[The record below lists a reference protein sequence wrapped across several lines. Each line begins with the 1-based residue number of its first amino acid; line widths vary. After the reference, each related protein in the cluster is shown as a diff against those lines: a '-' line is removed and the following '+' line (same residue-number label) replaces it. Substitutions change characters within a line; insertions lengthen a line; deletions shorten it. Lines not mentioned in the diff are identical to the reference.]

1 MLIAAAVC
9 ASARAA
15 RLTRDL
21 NCLVMPACLTFEY
34 GALCSCG
41 QITVNLLL
49 RREAFYLPGQTVFVL
64 KVIAV
69 SAEGCLMV
77 LDIFGEFNP
86 GEILRR
92 LNCSGYKYDL
102 YNNFLQNA

>member
-34 GALCSCG
+34 GALCSCE

-49 RREAFYLPGQTVFVL
+49 RREAFYLPGQT
-64 KVIAV
+64 AV
-69 SAEGCLMV
+69 SADGCLMV
-77 LDIFGEFNP
+77 LDILVDSITEKF
-86 GEILRR
+86 
-92 LNCSGYKYDL
+92 YDV
-102 YNNFLQNA
+102 